1 MYRMLSALFLALTM
15 ATSAQAVSYFPP
27 LDPPSYLNA
36 HITTATTTLVKT
48 GPGTLRSICVNT
60 VATPGTITID
70 DALTATTPTY
80 GVITSP
86 TTVTGV
92 DPFCQTYNIS
102 FFTGL
107 TIVTTGTQ
115 DITVNYQ

>member
-1 MYRMLSALFLALTM
+1 MHRFLTALFLALTM
-15 ATSAQAVSYFPP
+15 ASSAQAVSYFPP
-27 LDPPSYLNA
+27 LDPPSYLNS

-60 VATPGTITID
+60 PVATGTITVD

-80 GVITSP
+80 AVITS
-86 TTVTGV
+86 TGTVTAV
-92 DPFCQTYNIS
+92 DPYCQTYNIS

-107 TIVTTGTQ
+107 TIVTTQAQ

>member
-1 MYRMLSALFLALTM
+1 MLRFLSALFLALTV
-15 ATSAQAVSYFPP
+15 ATAAQSASYFPP
-27 LDPPSYLNA
+27 LDPPSYLA
-36 HITTATTTLVKT
+36 SHITTATTTLVKT
-48 GPGTLRSICVNT
+48 GPGTLRRICVNT

-92 DPFCQTYNIS
+92 DPFCQNYDIS
-102 FFTGL
+102 FQTGL

-115 DITVNYQ
+115 DITVEYQ